1 MILSPP
7 IQIQSLDDLV
17 RCLETHSIDREKW
30 GSGEH
35 CTSKSVLDLWE
46 EVQRGESTL
55 QSSIGELVR
64 TTRVVRI
71 HVTIAPP
78 YPAWWH
84 GTPRYLFNTA
94 IQYTDRGTRVE
105 RSTLVTEKLM
115 QGEEVLHAVHRA
127 LHEELDLEGADNR
140 GYTITN
146 VETTPHTEDRVSTRS
161 YPGIHTIYELFD
173 ATVVFENDWWRQRAE
188 AESVCTSEG
197 NRIHEWEWRTA
208 DSIQDNNK
216 NA

>member
-1 MILSPP
+1 MNLSPP
-7 IQIQSLDDLV
+7 ISINSQEELI
-17 RCLETHSIDREKW
+17 RCLSDYNVERERW
-30 GSGEH
+30 GTGEH

-46 EVQRGESTL
+46 EVKNVESTL
-55 QSSIGELVR
+55 HSSIGELVR
-64 TTRVVRI
+64 KTRVVRL
-71 HVTIAPP
+71 HVTVAPP

-105 RSTLVTEKLM
+105 RSTLVTEKM
-115 QGEEVLHAVHRA
+115 KGGEEVLHAVHRA
-127 LHEELDLEGADNR
+127 LHEELDLEGAEDR

-146 VETTPHTEDRVSTRS
+146 VETVPHTEDRLTTRS

-173 ATVVFENDWWRQRAE
+173 ATVVFDLEWWRQRAE

-208 DSIQDNNK
+208 EEIAIS
-216 NA
+216 